1 MTIRL
6 AVPGDA
12 LALLEIYRQYIQTP
26 ITFEYE
32 LPTLEEFT
40 RRISDALKQYPY
52 LVLEDQGR
60 LLGYTYAHP
69 EREWKAYQWN
79 AELSV
84 PYTGL

>member
-32 LPTLEEFT
+32 VPTAEEFT
-40 RRISDALKQYPY
+40 RRIRHTLKRYPY
-52 LVLEDQGR
+52 LAAEKDGQ
-60 LLGYTYAHP
+60 LLGYAYAGP
-69 EREWKAYQWN
+69 FRVCG
-79 AELSV
+79 SR
-84 PYTGL
+84 

>member
-40 RRISDALKQYPY
+40 RRISDALKQYP
-52 LVLEDQGR
+52 
-60 LLGYTYAHP
+60 
-69 EREWKAYQWN
+69 
-79 AELSV
+79 LS
-84 PYTGL
+84 LIHI